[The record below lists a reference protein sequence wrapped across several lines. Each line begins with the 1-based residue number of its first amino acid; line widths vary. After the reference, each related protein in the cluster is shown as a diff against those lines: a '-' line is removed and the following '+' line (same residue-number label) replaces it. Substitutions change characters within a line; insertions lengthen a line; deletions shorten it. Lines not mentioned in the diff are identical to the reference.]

1 MPSLVTKFF
10 AHSSGLLFL
19 LWMTFCV
26 VLVCDVLLPILL
38 FICWLCRAKYIT
50 RRLQSFILRIW
61 MSHFIFYVER
71 LAGVELVITGDKLVK
86 GESAVVVCN
95 HQSWTDS
102 LLLYSVA
109 HQVGRQG
116 DVKFF
121 AKKSLAYFPFYGI
134 AAVLVRVCIFITRH
148 MDRDRKIFQRI
159 FSYLTDTTSQW
170 PFWMII
176 FCEGTRF
183 SLSKREKSQEYAKK
197 HDLPVLYNVL
207 LPKTGGFSA
216 TVSSLRQN
224 VGSCYDITIGYPSSQ
239 GLVRPSISDILFRHQ
254 FGRQKW
260 IVHVHQ
266 RRIPIHLIGD
276 SEEEMKQ
283 FLYEIYKEKDRR
295 IEHFKTTGKFD
306 GAALPFY
313 KLSITDLLFCFICFF
328 GLSLLVLFWLV
339 WLLRFTIWRR

>member
-1 MPSLVTKFF
+1 MPTFITKFV
-10 AHSSGLLFL
+10 ARSSGLLFL

-26 VLVCDVLLPILL
+26 ILVCDVLLPILL
-38 FICWLCRAKYIT
+38 LICWLCRAKYIT
-50 RRLQSFILRIW
+50 RRLQSFVLRIW

-71 LAGVELVITGDKLVK
+71 LAGVELVITGDKFVR

-102 LLLYSVA
+102 LILYSVA
-109 HQVGRQG
+109 RQVGRHG

-148 MDRDRKIFQRI
+148 MDRDRKIFRRI
-159 FSYLTDTTSQW
+159 FSYLTDASGQW
-170 PFWMII
+170 PFWLII

-183 SLSKREKSQEYAKK
+183 NLNKREKSQEFAKK

-216 TVSSLRQN
+216 SVSSLRDN
-224 VGSCYDITIGYPSSQ
+224 IGACYDITIGYPSLQ
-239 GLVRPSISDILFRHQ
+239 GQVGPSISDILFRHQ

-260 IVHVHQ
+260 VVHVHQ
-266 RRIPIHLIGD
+266 KRVPIQLIGD
-276 SEEEMKQ
+276 SEEEMKEL
-283 FLYEIYKEKDRR
+283 LYRVYKEKDKQM
-295 IEHFKTTGKFD
+295 ENFKTNGNFD
-306 GAALPFY
+306 GTNIPFH
-313 KLSITDLLFCFICFF
+313 KLSVMDLFFCFVCFF
-328 GLSLLVLFWLV
+328 GLSLLVLVGLIWLFQ
-339 WLLRFTIWRR
+339 LIRFSN